1 VGLKTPKNNST
12 KFKEGHAK
20 MGGRTKGTP
29 NKMQILEVPVPLDKI
44 SSVTEALKK
53 YGVDPV
59 IEILKLCG
67 MVPDGVQ
74 RWPLMAHQKAS
85 ILLQLAA
92 MQKREAGGNPSDPQT
107 PTVPPGTKPS
117 KEMSTDEL
125 LKRVLRATH
134 DEQLRSA
141 TGG

>member
-1 VGLKTPKNNST
+1 
-12 KFKEGHAK
+12 
-20 MGGRTKGTP
+20 
-29 NKMQILEVPVPLDKI
+29 MQILEVPVPLEKI

-67 MVPDGVQ
+67 MIDDGKA

-92 MQKREAGGNPSDPQT
+92 MQKREPGGQPDPQT
-107 PTVPPGTKPS
+107 PGVPPGKDS
-117 KEMSTDEL
+117 KSMSTDEL

>member
-1 VGLKTPKNNST
+1 
-12 KFKEGHAK
+12 
-20 MGGRTKGTP
+20 
-29 NKMQILEVPVPLDKI
+29 MQILEVPVPLEKL

-85 ILLQLAA
+85 ILLQLEA
-92 MQKREAGGNPSDPQT
+92 MRKRETGFGPDSQT
-107 PTVPPGTKPS
+107 PTVPSDGKKS
-117 KEMSTDEL
+117 KDMTTDEL

-141 TGG
+141 TPG